1 MTTTP
6 TIVDAVK
13 TEPTQAPGSGQN
25 CGIPIKI
32 DTSKMQNVLQ
42 ALVGKQMQFNPGA
55 GPALGSA
62 AAAGIQTDGMSAER
76 INPSVYM
83 KQLSESMSELYARFE
98 KLKKLAS
105 ELHGRQLDSPIPEHV
120 KIKNIA
126 VEFTVSKDGTEETH
140 TADIKHVTSVGDI
153 TGLVSG
159 EFGVIILALTEQSKQ
174 LEDLAHKTND
184 KCGSALKEWEKAN
197 KDKRIV
203 KTDADGVIN
212 DLSVDESAAVSS
224 DAPVTL
230 EAS

>member
-1 MTTTP
+1 MADTP
-6 TIVDAVK
+6 TIVDAIK

-32 DTSKMQNVLQ
+32 DTSKMQHALQ
-42 ALVGKQMQFNPGA
+42 TLMGKQMQFGPGA
-55 GPALGSA
+55 APTLGVG
-62 AAAGIQTDGMSAER
+62 AAGVQTEGATGEK

-83 KQLSESMSELYARFE
+83 KQLSESMSELYTRFE
-98 KLKKLAS
+98 KLKRLAT
-105 ELHGRQLDSPIPEHV
+105 ELHGRQLDAPIPDHV

-126 VEFTVSKDGTEETH
+126 VEFSVTKDGKEENH
-140 TADIKHVTSVGDI
+140 TADIKSVTSVGDI

-174 LEDLAHKTND
+174 LEDIAHKTND

-203 KTDADGVIN
+203 KTDGDGNVN
-212 DLSVDESAAVSS
+212 DLSVEQSEVVNA